1 MREKLKLVNRILTF
15 RSSSSMAGSG
25 GLSEWSEG
33 ASVWFQP
40 PGAAAPLPGELVEV
54 HRAARVLLVSAHLNG
69 QVSDICTVSVDEMV
83 PENWSRCYVLRSIST
98 TSIHTP
104 LFTKKQRF
112 LYQIGLTDSFRTLR
126 I

>member
-1 MREKLKLVNRILTF
+1 
-15 RSSSSMAGSG
+15 MAGSG

-69 QVSDICTVSVDEMV
+69 QHYNKVTYEATSSQNVTVSH
-83 PENWSRCYVLRSIST
+83 PIC
-98 TSIHTP
+98 
-104 LFTKKQRF
+104 
-112 LYQIGLTDSFRTLR
+112 
-126 I
+126 